1 MIEYKIIKIKENE
14 DIIKI
19 SANWFH
25 EKWEIAEEAYIESM
39 KSDDFMSQWY
49 VAVHDN
55 KIIAGVG
62 VIPNDFH
69 NRKDLSPNICALYVE
84 EEYRNKGI
92 AKNMLSFV
100 CDDFLRIGV
109 KNLYLVTEH
118 TSFYEKYNWK
128 FLCMVECE
136 NEDTM
141 LRMYIKDL

>member
-14 DIIKI
+14 EIIKI
-19 SANWFH
+19 ASKWFN
-25 EKWEIAEEAYIESM
+25 EKWEIPEEAYIESM
-39 KSDDFMSQWY
+39 KDDDFMSQWY
-49 VAVHDN
+49 VAMHDN

-62 VIPNDFH
+62 VIENDFH

-84 EEYRNKGI
+84 EEYRNQGI
-92 AKNMLSFV
+92 AKNMLNFV
-100 CDDFLRIGV
+100 CDDFVRIGV
-109 KNLYLVTEH
+109 KNLYLVTDH

-136 NEDTM
+136 GEDSM